1 MGEHSTTLAHLQ
13 VNVKCS
19 IIDTRHDL
27 IRINKYIL
35 LHQSMFYYM
44 YNEKLYT
51 FCTYIFDKVFYIQ
64 YLQCINKRNLIAA
77 KLS

>member
-1 MGEHSTTLAHLQ
+1 MVEHSTTLAHLQ

-35 LHQSMFYYM
+35 LHQSMFYY
-44 YNEKLYT
+44 NEKLYT